1 MVFTHKTLENLE
13 YDKVI
18 AMLQEVSLTE
28 GAKALAAKLMPS
40 DDYETV
46 VNRQNKTRD
55 AKRLA
60 SHKGYPAFGRVVN
73 VCDSAE
79 RAEKGATLSI
89 REFLDISALF
99 YTARAL
105 EDYINANHLFDT
117 VLDISFSR
125 LIQNRTLE
133 ERINRTIISEEMIAD
148 EASPLLADI
157 RRKMRS
163 ANNKIKET
171 LQNFVSGPRSK
182 FLQENLVTI
191 RDGRYVVPVRAEY
204 RNEIKGLLHDTSA
217 SGATLF
223 IEPIGVVEANNE
235 LKELKAKETQE
246 IDRILMELSAFCAEF
261 SGSIIQNYRII
272 TDLAFY
278 FSCAALSDKM
288 RGVSPKI
295 EDRPVIYL
303 KSARHPLLDPKK
315 VIPISVSLGV
325 DFDTLVITGPNTGGK
340 TVSLK
345 TLGLFALMT
354 QAGLQIP
361 ADEDSR
367 MGIFGEILAD
377 IGDEQSIEQSL
388 STFSAHMTSIVE
400 ILNAASERSLVLFDE
415 LGAGTDPIEGAA
427 LATAILEA
435 VRGRGALAASTTHYA
450 ELKAYALETEGVQN
464 ASCEFDVS
472 TLRPT
477 YRLIIGTPGKSNA
490 FAISE
495 KLGLEKHIVEK
506 ARAMVSAENK
516 RFEAVIE
523 QLEKDRIL
531 MERAKEDAERMRVE
545 YEAYKAAAEKELKE
559 RTKSAEDEIKKS
571 LERARQIL
579 DSARITGDYVMKE
592 LDDVRKKQESRRFAE
607 ELANA
612 RQNIRASLKK
622 SDEEYSAFEYKDVDL
637 EEEYV
642 LPRPLVVGDHVYLV
656 SFGQEGEVLS
666 LPDKD
671 GNLTVKSG
679 ILKAKTHV
687 SKVRLLGQ
695 VKKEAK
701 KEQKLKSV
709 SRIKGAIAAD
719 FKPEI
724 DVRGMTGDEAWFK
737 VDKYIDDA
745 CLAGIESVRIIH
757 GKGTGALRAALWGFF
772 RKDKRIA
779 SYRQGV
785 YGEGDAGVTVIT
797 LK

>member
-1 MVFTHKTLENLE
+1 MIFTHKTLENLE

-18 AMLQEVSLTE
+18 SMLKEVCLTE
-28 GAKALAAKLMPS
+28 GAALLADKLLPS

-46 VNRQNKTRD
+46 VLRQSKTRD
-55 AKRLA
+55 ARRLA
-60 SHKGYPAFGRVVN
+60 SNKGYPPFGRVVN

-79 RAEKGATLSI
+79 RAEKGAMLSI
-89 REFLDISALF
+89 RELLDISALF
-99 YTARAL
+99 HTARILQDYL
-105 EDYINANHLFDT
+105 EANRLFDT
-117 VLDISFSR
+117 VLDVSFSR

-163 ANNKIKET
+163 ANNRIKET

-223 IEPIGVVEANNE
+223 IEPLGVVEANNE

-246 IDRILMELSAFCAEF
+246 IDRILMELSAFCADF

-278 FSCAALSDKM
+278 FSCAALADRM
-288 RGVSPKI
+288 HGISPDLVEKPMI
-295 EDRPVIYL
+295 RL
-303 KSARHPLLDPKK
+303 NKARHPLLDPKK
-315 VIPISVSLGV
+315 VVPVSVSLGV

-361 ADEDSR
+361 ASENSC

-388 STFSAHMTSIVE
+388 STFSAHMKSIVE
-400 ILNAASERSLVLFDE
+400 ILSQATDRSLVLFDE
-415 LGAGTDPIEGAA
+415 LGAGTDPVEGAA

-435 VRGRGALAASTTHYA
+435 VRARGALAASTTHYA
-450 ELKAYALETEGVQN
+450 ELKAYALETQGVQN

-495 KLGLEKHIVEK
+495 RLGLDIDIVER
-506 ARAMVSAENK
+506 ARASVSAENK

-523 QLEKDRIL
+523 KLEQDRIA
-531 MERAKEDAERMRVE
+531 MERAKDEAERMRLE
-545 YEAYKAAAEKELKE
+545 YEKHKADAERELKK
-559 RTKSAEDEIKKS
+559 RTKSAEDEIQKS

-579 DSARITGDYVMKE
+579 DSARITSDYVMKE
-592 LDDVRKKQESRRFAE
+592 LDGVRKKQESRRFSE
-607 ELANA
+607 ELAAA
-612 RQNIRASLKK
+612 RQNIRAGLKK

-637 EEEYV
+637 DEEYV
-642 LPRPLVVGDHVYLV
+642 LPRPLQVGDFVYLV
-656 SFGQEGEVLS
+656 SFGQEGEVVS
-666 LPDKD
+666 LPDKN
-671 GNLTVKSG
+671 GNLNVKAG
-679 ILKAKTHV
+679 ILKAKTHI
-687 SKVRLLGQ
+687 SKVRLLG
-695 VKKEAK
+695 KSKPEAK
-701 KEQKLKSV
+701 KEQKARSV
-709 SRIKGAIAAD
+709 SRIRGAIAAD
-719 FKPEI
+719 FKPEL
-724 DVRGMTGDEAWFK
+724 DVRGMTGDEAWFC

-745 CLAGIESVRIIH
+745 CLAGVNSVRIIH
-757 GKGTGALRAALWGFF
+757 GKGTGALRTALWGFL
-772 RKDKRIA
+772 RKDVRVA

-785 YGEGDAGVTVIT
+785 YGEGDAGVTVIE

>member
-1 MVFTHKTLENLE
+1 MIFTHKTLENLE

-18 AMLQEVSLTE
+18 AMLKEVCLTE
-28 GAKALAAKLMPS
+28 GATQLADKLLPS
-40 DDYETV
+40 DDFETV
-46 VNRQNKTRD
+46 SLRQSKTRD
-55 AKRLA
+55 ARRLA

-79 RAEKGATLSI
+79 RAEKGAMLSI
-89 REFLDISALF
+89 RELLDISALF
-99 YTARAL
+99 YTARML
-105 EDYINANHLFDT
+105 GDYIEANRLFDT
-117 VLDISFSR
+117 VLDTAFSR

-133 ERINRTIISEEMIAD
+133 DRINRTIISEEMIAD

-157 RRKMRS
+157 RRKMR
-163 ANNKIKET
+163 AAGNRIKET

-182 FLQENLVTI
+182 YLQENLVTI

-235 LKELKAKETQE
+235 LKELKSKEAQE
-246 IDRILMELSAFCAEF
+246 IDRILMELSAFCADF
-261 SGSIIQNYRII
+261 SGSIIQNYRMI
-272 TDLAFY
+272 TELAFY
-278 FSCAALSDKM
+278 FSCAALADRM
-288 RGVSPKI
+288 HAVSPAL
-295 EDRPVIYL
+295 EDRPMIFL

-315 VIPISVSLGV
+315 VVPVSVSLGV

-361 ADEDSR
+361 AADGSR

-400 ILNAASERSLVLFDE
+400 ILGVATDRSLILFDE
-415 LGAGTDPIEGAA
+415 LGAGTDPVEGAA

-435 VRGRGALAASTTHYA
+435 VRERGALAASTTHYA

-495 KLGLEKHIVEK
+495 RLGLDGGIVER
-506 ARAMVSAENK
+506 ARASVSAENK

-523 QLEKDRIL
+523 RLEQDRIA
-531 MERAKEDAERMRVE
+531 MERAKEEAEAMRLA
-545 YEAYKAAAEKELKE
+545 YEKHKAKAEKELKE

-571 LERARQIL
+571 LERARQLL
-579 DSARITGDYVMKE
+579 DSARITSDYVMKE

-607 ELANA
+607 ELAAA
-612 RQNIRASLKK
+612 RQNIRAGLKR

-637 EEEYV
+637 DEEYV
-642 LPRPLVVGDHVYLV
+642 LPRPLTVGDHVYLV
-656 SFGQEGEVLS
+656 SFGQEGEVVS

-687 SKVRLLGQ
+687 SKVRLLGKTKPN
-695 VKKEAK
+695 VK
-701 KEQKLKSV
+701 KEQKAQAV
-709 SRIKGAIAAD
+709 TRIRGAIAAD

-724 DVRGMTGDEAWFK
+724 DVRGMTGDEAWFR
-737 VDKYIDDA
+737 VDKYVDDA
-745 CLAGIESVRIIH
+745 CLAGVQTVRVIH
-757 GKGTGALRAALWGFF
+757 GKGTGALRAALWGFL

-785 YGEGDAGVTVIT
+785 YGEGDAGVTVIE

>member
-18 AMLQEVSLTE
+18 AMLCEVALTE
-28 GAKALAAKLMPS
+28 GAKHLAEKLMPS
-40 DDYETV
+40 DDFETV
-46 VNRQNKTRD
+46 ALRQSKTRD
-55 AKRLA
+55 ARRLA

-79 RAEKGATLSI
+79 RAEKGAMLSI
-89 REFLDISALF
+89 RELLDISALF

-105 EDYINANHLFDT
+105 QDYINANHLFDT
-117 VLDISFSR
+117 VLDVSFSR
-125 LIQNRTLE
+125 LMINRTLE

-148 EASPLLADI
+148 EASVLLADI

-163 ANNKIKET
+163 ANNRIKET
-171 LQNFVSGPRSK
+171 LQNFVSGQRSK

-191 RDGRYVVPVRAEY
+191 RDGRYVVPVKAEY

-261 SGSIIQNYRII
+261 SGSILQNYRII

-278 FSCAALSDKM
+278 FSCAALADKM
-288 RGVSPKI
+288 HGVSPI
-295 EDRPVIYL
+295 LNDRPMILL
-303 KSARHPLLDPKK
+303 KAARHPLLDPKK
-315 VIPISVSLGV
+315 VVPVSVSLGV

-361 ADEDSR
+361 AAEESQ

-388 STFSAHMTSIVE
+388 STFSAHMTTIVE
-400 ILNAASERSLVLFDE
+400 ILNAASDRSLVLFDE
-415 LGAGTDPIEGAA
+415 LGAGTDPVEGAA

-435 VRGRGALAASTTHYA
+435 VRERGALAASTTHYA

-477 YRLIIGTPGKSNA
+477 YRLVIGTPGKSNA

-495 KLGLEKHIVEK
+495 KLGLETRIVEK

-523 QLEKDRIL
+523 QLEKDRIA
-531 MERAKEDAERMRVE
+531 MERAKDDAERMRLE
-545 YEAYKAAAEKELKE
+545 YEKHKAEAEKELKT
-559 RTKSAEDEIKKS
+559 RTQSAEDEIKKS

-579 DSARITGDYVMKE
+579 DSARITSDYVMKE
-592 LDDVRKKQESRRFAE
+592 LDDVRKKQENRRFAE
-607 ELANA
+607 ELALA
-612 RQNIRASLKK
+612 RQNIRSGLKK
-622 SDEEYSAFEYKDVDL
+622 SDEEYSAFEYKDVNL
-637 EEEYV
+637 EEDYV
-642 LPRPLVVGDHVYLV
+642 LPRPLAVGDHVYLV
-656 SFGQEGEVLS
+656 SFGQEGEVVS

-671 GNLTVKSG
+671 GNLTVQAG
-679 ILKAKTHV
+679 ILKAKTHI
-687 SKVRLLGQ
+687 SKVRLLGKA
-695 VKKEAK
+695 KKEAK
-701 KEQKLKSV
+701 KEQKAKTV
-709 SRIKGAIAAD
+709 TRIRGSIAAD

-724 DVRGMTGDEAWFK
+724 DVRGMTGDEAWYR

-757 GKGTGALRAALWGFF
+757 GKGTGALRTALWGFF
-772 RKDKRIA
+772 KKDKRVA
-779 SYRQGV
+779 SFRQGV
-785 YGEGDAGVTVIT
+785 YGEGDAGVTVVV